1 MEVEDCERLLVCDI
15 PNLDA
20 SAAPLARLL
29 NGKVLRPWC
38 HFDLPESDYISGG
51 RRNPEMTGPSGA
63 VEPLDPATKVRVPGG
78 LLRER
83 TAAMIPK
90 EGIQLVGNHPDHPKG
105 NSNRKVSE
113 SSGLEMTV
121 SGSCPPS
128 NLPFPP

>member
-63 VEPLDPATKVRVPGG
+63 VEPLDPATKVRIPGWG
-78 LLRER
+78 GIEGEKGSDDTQRGNR
-83 TAAMIPK
+83 W

-105 NSNRKVSE
+105 NS
-113 SSGLEMTV
+113 
-121 SGSCPPS
+121 
-128 NLPFPP
+128 FI